1 MLKHYPRIVLRQT
14 TKTVRFFELDIKES
28 LGATDLH
35 YRRVGIIMNQLPNLS
50 VQLETFFSDTN
61 PELEFLFDSLLLSL
75 KTASKHAESTSIS
88 RAVPSIK
95 HAQNL
100 SRFLENAL
108 LKLPVRSLHEHIS
121 DLFEYTQRTLEEN
134 CHVPIKEELEELA
147 QLTVELRKGMSS
159 LSKTNYIELHS
170 DTDVDTKRNSST
182 FH

>member
-1 MLKHYPRIVLRQT
+1 MLKHYPRIVLQQT
-14 TKTVRFFELDIKES
+14 TKTVRFFESDIKES
-28 LGATDLH
+28 LGTTDFPH
-35 YRRVGIIMNQLPNLS
+35 SGVGIIMNQLQNLS
-50 VQLETFFSDTN
+50 VQLQTFFSDTN

-88 RAVPSIK
+88 RAIPSIK

-108 LKLPVRSLHEHIS
+108 LKLPIQSLHEHIS

-134 CHVPIKEELEELA
+134 CHIPIKEELEELA
-147 QLTVELRKGMSS
+147 QLTIELRKGISS
-159 LSKTNYIELHS
+159 LSEKDYIELHS
-170 DTDVDTKRNSST
+170 DTDPSSKRNSST